1 LDLDLL
7 SNFTAAW
14 RPMHVKSDVFCSA
27 SLVLPDKVGRQINI
41 GGWAFPST
49 IGIRLYWP
57 DGEPGVWGTNDW
69 QENADE
75 VSLLTGRWYPTAMIM
90 VNGSILVMGGEV
102 GSNGA
107 PVPSLEI
114 LPSPPG
120 VTEPLY
126 CDYLE
131 RTDPY
136 NLYPYLVVLPSG
148 GIAVFY
154 YNEARILNE
163 VTLETDRVLPN
174 IPGAVNDFLGGRTYP
189 LEGTAMT
196 LPQYAPYTE
205 PLTVVICGGSIPGPE
220 YALDNCVSI
229 QPEVT
234 GANWTIERMV
244 SCYSSSSWSV
254 LTFLHIA
261 FPKSHFLHRR
271 SSRWDL
277 HDHEWRSPRSR
288 RFPRSH
294 RPELQCSPLRSKQTS
309 QSTNE
314 HHGKQHNCASVPLRS
329 DSPPRWQNFSHRL
342 RPRDASQRREQL
354 HPYLSPRIPRRSL
367 LSALPALRPHKT
379 HLHTFRHRLRLRR
392 NLHRHR
398 NTAPRYNIWN
408 ANIAPGS
415 RIQHAW

>member
-1 LDLDLL
+1 
-7 SNFTAAW
+7 
-14 RPMHVKSDVFCSA
+14 MHVKSDVFCSA

-41 GGWAFPST
+41 GGWAYPST
-49 IGIRLYWP
+49 IGVRIYWP

-69 QENADE
+69 QENPNE
-75 VSLLTGRWYPTAMIM
+75 VALLTGRWYPTAMMM

-114 LPSPPG
+114 LPGPPG
-120 VTEPLY
+120 VTEPLF
-126 CDYLE
+126 CEYLN

-174 IPGAVNDFLGGRTYP
+174 IPGAVNNFLGGRTYP

-196 LPQYAPYTE
+196 LPQHAPYTD

-244 SCYSSSSWSV
+244 SCYSRSSWSV
-254 LTFLHIA
+254 LTLY
-261 FPKSHFLHRR
+261 
-271 SSRWDL
+271 
-277 HDHEWRSPRSR
+277 
-288 RFPRSH
+288 
-294 RPELQCSPLRSKQTS
+294 T
-309 QSTNE
+309 
-314 HHGKQHNCASVPLRS
+314 
-329 DSPPRWQNFSHRL
+329 
-342 RPRDASQRREQL
+342 
-354 HPYLSPRIPRRSL
+354 
-367 LSALPALRPHKT
+367 
-379 HLHTFRHRLRLRR
+379 
-392 NLHRHR
+392 
-398 NTAPRYNIWN
+398 
-408 ANIAPGS
+408 
-415 RIQHAW
+415 